1 MTEAEEIANYPVTK
15 VPKTPSET
23 RNLLATEPPMW
34 EYLLFA
40 AYLHEGKRR
49 IEPKWRD
56 YHLGL
61 ITAQGTTVTKSE
73 VADVLKESMARMQ
86 ATVGNLDRLMTQD
99 AQRKAFGDPGKPGD
113 PDFIKHL
120 ADRIIDMYEELID
133 WATQSRSLRLPTRA
147 QHMADLTAN
156 FVSQPITETRR
167 FIDDF
172 VKDLEAVM
180 NRLKSGEN
188 EDTIVLQMPI
198 VFDIPKPIL
207 KAYEAG
213 LKKALG

>member
-1 MTEAEEIANYPVTK
+1 MTEVEETTQYPVTK
-15 VPKTPSET
+15 VPKDPSET
-23 RNLLATEPPMW
+23 RNLLATKPPLW

-61 ITAQGTTVTKSE
+61 ITAQGTTVPQSE

-99 AQRKAFGDPGKPGD
+99 AQRKAFGDPGEPGD

-133 WATQSRSLRLPTRA
+133 WATRSRSLQLPARA
-147 QHMADLTAN
+147 QHMAELTAD
-156 FVSQPITETRR
+156 FVAQPITETRR

-180 NRLKSGEN
+180 NRLESGDN
-188 EDTIVLQMPI
+188 ADTIVLKMPI

-207 KAYEAG
+207 KAHHAG
-213 LKKALG
+213 LRKALL